1 MNPATGVRT
10 IIGDNPVCAIE
21 PSGDFLDVNQSEL
34 VRVHRHTGA
43 RTIVSDFHDPDQG
56 PVAEHFACPAV
67 EESGQF
73 VVLAWDEIISAGF
86 EHE

>member
-1 MNPATGVRT
+1 
-10 IIGDNPVCAIE
+10 
-21 PSGDFLDVNQSEL
+21 
-34 VRVHRHTGA
+34 VHRHTGA